1 LDVRVRVFV
10 NGGIENLHLL
20 AIPIKGRHK
29 GKAMFE
35 LLKLT
40 LDGLASDFWR
50 DKLIGVSTDGAAN
63 MTGNVSGAVSLLRNE
78 TPGDF
83 YRVWGGAHKFD
94 LVIQRV
100 VSNVY
105 EETFYE
111 DLTGLIGWLRRQQN
125 FIAKAG
131 SKCPKFATTRWIS
144 LGRVL
149 NWLIRNCIVVE
160 DHLETVGAASA
171 PLSGWWII
179 MAALSSFMEPVDI
192 CFKEVQGADTSLPQQ
207 AAMLSRLVKELRD
220 MAGVNSIN
228 EFQNEN
234 GDLDSPILYQ
244 RENFCVTV
252 GCIIAFIRGLGSSC
266 KIRFDVLSLERQNSV
281 IEAIGTLFVDAV
293 VELSSLR
300 AERDEQSKGPGN
312 SLPSVTPKELLQLTP
327 LAFNEIVG
335 KQKRRLLR
343 THSEQQCEDLEQD
356 FKRMKADVSRDRN
369 VSAAI
374 DAKNA
379 RDSFADS

>member
-1 LDVRVRVFV
+1 VGVSFRQASRLSDATKQSLGVGTLGSMSERFVQDSIRLAVCVNLEQIARLLCHRACWAFAIAFDGATVKSKSFLDVRVRVFV

-20 AIPIKGRHK
+20 AIPIKGRHT

-50 DKLIGVSTDGAAN
+50 DKLFGVSTDGAAY
-63 MTGNVSGAVSLLRNE
+63 MTGNVSGTVSLLRNE

-83 YRVWGGAHKFD
+83 YRVWCGAHQLD

-125 FIAKAG
+125 FIAKVG
-131 SKCPKFATTRWIS
+131 SKCTKVATTRWLS

-149 NWLIRNCIVVE
+149 NWLLRNLIVVE
-160 DHLETVGAASA
+160 DHLETVGAACA

-192 CFKEVQGADTSLPQQ
+192 CFKAVQGADTSLPQQ
-207 AAMLSRLVKELRD
+207 AAILSRLVKELRD

-252 GCIIAFIRGLGSSC
+252 GCIIDFIRGLSSSC
-266 KIRFDVLSLERQNSV
+266 KIRFDALSL
-281 IEAIGTLFVDAV
+281 
-293 VELSSLR
+293 
-300 AERDEQSKGPGN
+300 
-312 SLPSVTPKELLQLTP
+312 
-327 LAFNEIVG
+327 
-335 KQKRRLLR
+335 
-343 THSEQQCEDLEQD
+343 
-356 FKRMKADVSRDRN
+356 
-369 VSAAI
+369 
-374 DAKNA
+374 
-379 RDSFADS
+379 